1 MSKKTKDEFENI
13 VKDILEND
21 KFKEL
26 DNELHHGI
34 TRYGHSYRVAK
45 ATYKCCKFFKDK
57 KIKEVTRA
65 ALLHDFYLDRD
76 FSFER
81 PKQIL
86 KSHPSVA
93 LINAK
98 QNFAINDLE
107 ANIIKSHMFPL
118 AGVMPKY
125 KESWLVTLV
134 DKSVAIYE
142 MYRYKFKLI
151 INIWAI
157 FLFNIITLNR

>member
-1 MSKKTKDEFENI
+1 MLLTTINFE
-13 VKDILEND
+13 
-21 KFKEL
+21 
-26 DNELHHGI
+26 
-34 TRYGHSYRVAK
+34 
-45 ATYKCCKFFKDK
+45 
-57 KIKEVTRA
+57 
-65 ALLHDFYLDRD
+65 
-76 FSFER
+76 
-81 PKQIL
+81 
-86 KSHPSVA
+86 
-93 LINAK
+93 
-98 QNFAINDLE
+98 NDLE
-107 ANIIKSHMFPL
+107 ANIIKLHMFPL

>member
-1 MSKKTKDEFENI
+1 MSKKNKDEFLKIINDIEN
-13 VKDILEND
+13 NN

-45 ATYKCCKFFKDK
+45 ATYKLSKTLKMNYIDA
-57 KIKEVTRA
+57 TRA
-65 ALLHDFYLDRD
+65 ALLHDFYLDSD
-76 FSFER
+76 FSIE
-81 PKQIL
+81 KSTKIL
-86 KSHPSVA
+86 SIHPNVA

-98 QNFAINDLE
+98 KYFEINDMQ

-118 AGVMPKY
+118 NGVRPKY
-125 KESWLVTLV
+125 KESWLVSLI
-134 DKSVAIYE
+134 DKSVAVYE
-142 MYRYKFKLI
+142 LYRFKFKMV

-157 FLFNIITLNR
+157 FLFNVITLNR